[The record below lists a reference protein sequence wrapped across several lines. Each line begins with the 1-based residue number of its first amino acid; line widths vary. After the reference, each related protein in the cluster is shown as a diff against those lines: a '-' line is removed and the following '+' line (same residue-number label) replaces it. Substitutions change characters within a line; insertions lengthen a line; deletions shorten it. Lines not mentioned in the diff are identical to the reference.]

1 MKKSLFWLL
10 ALVLSPVAVLVVITP
25 MDSQKQYIFG
35 LLSIGILF
43 LMGFSKRRS
52 VSVIMVVTSLLM
64 STRYMYFRLTQTLH
78 FNSSIEAILGMGL
91 FLAEVYIWVM
101 LLLNYLQTVWP
112 LKRGIVPLPDDMSK
126 WPTVDI
132 YIPSYNEPLEVVR
145 DTVLAAQCIDYP
157 KDKMKIYLLDDGKRS
172 EFAVFAADV
181 GVGYI
186 TRNDNKHAKAG
197 NLNHALTLTQ
207 GELICVFDCDHV
219 ATRVFLQATVGGF
232 LKDPMLALVQTPH
245 YFYSPDPFERN
256 LSVGRNIPNEGMLFY
271 GPIQQGNDNWNATF
285 FCGSCAVIRREAL
298 AQIGGFAV
306 ETVTEDAHTALK
318 FQRLGWKS
326 AFLDIPLAAG
336 LATERLVVHVIQRT
350 RWARG
355 MTQIFRVDNPLFGR
369 GLTFQQRLCYLSA
382 MLYYQFALPRVVF
395 VTAPLAYLLFNLNII
410 YSSASLI
417 VSYALP
423 HLFLAIYVGSR
434 MNGRYRYSFWGEIY
448 DIVLA
453 FHLVLPTLVTMI
465 FPKRGK
471 FNVTDKGGLLDVG
484 YFDFTVVRPHLVV
497 ACLLALGVVVGIVRA
512 IGHDYFGSDPN
523 VIALNVGWGIYSL
536 IFLLAAI
543 AVARET
549 RQVRKTIRID
559 VDIPVVIHYASGI
572 VSRSHTADLSMG
584 VLPVTKE
591 QLGKKI
597 RAQLPIDPLYITDF
611 NRVRLEFVGHY
622 RDVCENP
629 ASSTLWLDV
638 GRESYLD
645 LTYQSLKVN
654 NDLSHF
660 PVPFYDPRDNR
671 PLKLPMIFPG
681 SPAVT
686 QQQAAAIVA
695 SWFGSKAGWRGQ
707 QFPVYFN
714 ELPDRN
720 AIVFATNDKRPDFLR
735 DHPPVKAPTIEMI
748 DNPNDPY
755 VKLLVIFGRDDN
767 DLLLAAKGIA
777 QGNILF
783 RGSSVTV
790 DGIKTLQPRQPYDAP
805 NWVRTDRSVTF
816 AELKTYEQQ
825 LQSSGLVP
833 DAITVALNLPPDLY
847 LLRANG
853 IDMDLKYR
861 YTMPPVKDSSRMDI
875 SLNDQFLQSFSLNSS
890 QDVNKLILRLPV
902 LQGLL
907 DGKSEVTIPALRLGA
922 VNQLRFDFQYMNPM
936 PGGSIDNCITF
947 QPVQNHVVI
956 GDDSTI
962 DFSKY
967 YHFIALPD
975 LRVFANAGFPYSRM
989 ADLSDT
995 LVVVPKAPT
1004 QGQVATLLQALGG
1017 IGSQTGLAA
1026 INLQMTDDG
1035 NQIKNKDADLLL
1047 IGAIPS
1053 SLKDDTKINLLVEA
1067 TKSWVKMPMRHY
1079 DLASIYPDD
1088 EARTPN
1094 TRTDITSSGPMA
1106 AVIGFQSPYNDQRS
1120 VVALLADS
1128 PRGNELLTNA
1138 LNDSGKRAAMFGSVA
1153 VIRESGVNSLRVGDI
1168 YYVGHLPWFERIWF
1182 ALSNHP
1188 ILLAIFAA
1196 ISIVLLAWVLWR
1208 MLRIIS
1214 RRRLS
1219 LDDE

>member
-497 ACLLALGVVVGIVRA
+497 ACLLALGVIVGIVRA

-584 VLPVTKE
+584 GCRVVAPDNRHLEDDIEEIELILQSGAISIP
-591 QLGKKI
+591 
-597 RAQLPIDPLYITDF
+597 AQL
-611 NRVRLEFVGHY
+611 
-622 RDVCENP
+622 
-629 ASSTLWLDV
+629 
-638 GRESYLD
+638 
-645 LTYQSLKVN
+645 
-654 NDLSHF
+654 
-660 PVPFYDPRDNR
+660 
-671 PLKLPMIFPG
+671 
-681 SPAVT
+681 
-686 QQQAAAIVA
+686 
-695 SWFGSKAGWRGQ
+695 
-707 QFPVYFN
+707 
-714 ELPDRN
+714 
-720 AIVFATNDKRPDFLR
+720 
-735 DHPPVKAPTIEMI
+735 
-748 DNPNDPY
+748 
-755 VKLLVIFGRDDN
+755 
-767 DLLLAAKGIA
+767 
-777 QGNILF
+777 
-783 RGSSVTV
+783 
-790 DGIKTLQPRQPYDAP
+790 
-805 NWVRTDRSVTF
+805 VTF

>member
-1 MKKSLFWLL
+1 MKKSLFWL
-10 ALVLSPVAVLVVITP
+10 LVLSPVAVLVVITP

-197 NLNHALTLTQ
+197 NLNHALTLTH

-584 VLPVTKE
+584 
-591 QLGKKI
+591 GC
-597 RAQLPIDPLYITDF
+597 
-611 NRVRLEFVGHY
+611 RVAAPDMRHLE
-622 RDVCENP
+622 DDIE
-629 ASSTLWLDV
+629 
-638 GRESYLD
+638 E
-645 LTYQSLKVN
+645 
-654 NDLSHF
+654 
-660 PVPFYDPRDNR
+660 
-671 PLKLPMIFPG
+671 I
-681 SPAVT
+681 
-686 QQQAAAIVA
+686 
-695 SWFGSKAGWRGQ
+695 
-707 QFPVYFN
+707 
-714 ELPDRN
+714 EL
-720 AIVFATNDKRPDFLR
+720 I
-735 DHPPVKAPTIEMI
+735 
-748 DNPNDPY
+748 
-755 VKLLVIFGRDDN
+755 
-767 DLLLAAKGIA
+767 
-777 QGNILF
+777 
-783 RGSSVTV
+783 
-790 DGIKTLQPRQPYDAP
+790 
-805 NWVRTDRSVTF
+805 
-816 AELKTYEQQ
+816 
-825 LQSSGLVP
+825 LQSG
-833 DAITVALNLPPDLY
+833 
-847 LLRANG
+847 
-853 IDMDLKYR
+853 
-861 YTMPPVKDSSRMDI
+861 
-875 SLNDQFLQSFSLNSS
+875 
-890 QDVNKLILRLPV
+890 
-902 LQGLL
+902 
-907 DGKSEVTIPALRLGA
+907 
-922 VNQLRFDFQYMNPM
+922 
-936 PGGSIDNCITF
+936 
-947 QPVQNHVVI
+947 
-956 GDDSTI
+956 
-962 DFSKY
+962 
-967 YHFIALPD
+967 
-975 LRVFANAGFPYSRM
+975 
-989 ADLSDT
+989 
-995 LVVVPKAPT
+995 
-1004 QGQVATLLQALGG
+1004 
-1017 IGSQTGLAA
+1017 
-1026 INLQMTDDG
+1026 
-1035 NQIKNKDADLLL
+1035 
-1047 IGAIPS
+1047 
-1053 SLKDDTKINLLVEA
+1053 
-1067 TKSWVKMPMRHY
+1067 
-1079 DLASIYPDD
+1079 
-1088 EARTPN
+1088 
-1094 TRTDITSSGPMA
+1094 
-1106 AVIGFQSPYNDQRS
+1106 
-1120 VVALLADS
+1120 
-1128 PRGNELLTNA
+1128 
-1138 LNDSGKRAAMFGSVA
+1138 
-1153 VIRESGVNSLRVGDI
+1153 
-1168 YYVGHLPWFERIWF
+1168 
-1182 ALSNHP
+1182 
-1188 ILLAIFAA
+1188 A
-1196 ISIVLLAWVLWR
+1196 ISIPAQLVTSDER
-1208 MLRIIS
+1208 FLRLKFDEDIPLS
-1214 RRRLS
+1214 RRRELVRVVLARADAWINPPRPQDNPFRS
-1219 LDDE
+1219 FFTILRCVFELFWLTWKTRRSQRSRTAVAKTAQEDGTL